1 MTVLLV
7 DNSEIYCQGLKSFL
21 LKINIVEAIHILTPE
36 QCHKFNTN
44 AIIDLVLCD
53 FSVLDNHNFNQ
64 LYKDLYGF
72 NEDVKLVPT
81 VHSVRDL
88 DFSVFNKYNTTGII
102 YKSISFRDF
111 EYFIL
116 SLTGKKISNNFI
128 NLLEQFAIEKRI
140 QNRLEKKYRFN
151 NILFKDDIYCYEINS
166 PTISN
171 QVN

>member
-7 DNSEIYCQGLKSFL
+7 DNSEIYCQGFKSFL
-21 LKINIVEAIHILTPE
+21 LKTNIVETIHVLTPD
-36 QCHKFNTN
+36 QCHKFKTN
-44 AIIDLVLCD
+44 SKVDLVLCD

-64 LYKDLYGF
+64 LYKDLYGC
-72 NEDVKLVPT
+72 NEGVKLVPT

-151 NILFKDDIYCYEINS
+151 NILFKDEIYCYEINN
-166 PTISN
+166 PTLSN